1 MVAPQGSLGLV
12 GLKFYTVLVL
22 SVGMVNPEDCEVDF
36 TLSLTEDQAEELHSE
51 LQEAVNSKEERKF
64 TFTVDPYFAPIA
76 IRQLERQIEVDE

>member
-1 MVAPQGSLGLV
+1 MGAPEGSFGPV

-22 SVGMVNPEDCEVDF
+22 SVGMVNPDDCEVDF
-36 TLSLTEDQAEELHSE
+36 TLSLTREQAESLHSE

-76 IRQLERQIEVDE
+76 VREIEDQIEVDV